1 MDLPRLSPTR
11 RTALGFLGAAALVPC
26 LSPVRAWAAAPTA
39 NRFLIVHKG
48 TVIGQHEVDIASEP
62 GGFRATSL
70 IEAEVK
76 LGFVTLFSYRQ
87 KGVERWQDGVLVE
100 SRIETDDQGERSVV
114 EVWAEGGVLRVTGA
128 GGTTEAPLGA
138 MTDLCFYNPGIVK
151 EPRLIDGKRGRLVS
165 IQADPT
171 AREALTI
178 AGRRV
183 QAERWRIEAKGARSG
198 LVWYDGEGRWVRGRV
213 KTEEG
218 ETVDYI
224 MA

>member
-1 MDLPRLSPTR
+1 MRLPRPIPTR
-11 RTALGFLGAAALVPC
+11 RAALGLLGAAALAPC
-26 LSPVRAWAAAPTA
+26 LPVRALAAAPSA
-39 NRFLIVHKG
+39 YRFLIVHEG
-48 TVIGQHEVDIASEP
+48 TAIGRHEVGIAPEP
-62 GGFRATSL
+62 GGFRATSR

-87 KGVERWQDGVLVE
+87 EAVDRWRGGVLVQ
-100 SRIETDDQGERSVV
+100 SRIETDDQGERSTV
-114 EVWAEGGVLRVTGA
+114 EVLAEGGRLLVTGA
-128 GGTTEAPLGA
+128 GGTVEAPLGA
-138 MTDLCFYNPGIVK
+138 MTDLCFYNPGIVR
-151 EPRLIDGKRGRLVS
+151 EPRLIDGKRGGIVP
-165 IQADPT
+165 IQADAT
-171 AREALTI
+171 AKEALTI

-183 QAERWRIEAKGARSG
+183 QAERWRIEAEGVRSG